1 VRQGACIGGSGKLET
16 QGDVSGGWDRQ
27 NGERAFGSPMS
38 IRGRRFADGADDERD
53 RGTSRRCL
61 SRSRAR
67 RVGIE
72 PRRKFTRR
80 GRLLIRADPH
90 GRAPLRPVRDD
101 GRAAGAGRSG
111 EERQE
116 SSEPLL
122 GGPLGSKDVQQPR
135 QEELLLVGDPVFV
148 TAMTSASIADR
159 LGHRDERRLR
169 GQRARAEISH
179 SASGGSPASGARSAG
194 LV

>member
-1 VRQGACIGGSGKLET
+1 VSVEPRGQVACGFPIL
-16 QGDVSGGWDRQ
+16 
-27 NGERAFGSPMS
+27 
-38 IRGRRFADGADDERD
+38 IGADR
-53 RGTSRRCL
+53 
-61 SRSRAR
+61 
-67 RVGIE
+67 
-72 PRRKFTRR
+72 
-80 GRLLIRADPH
+80 
-90 GRAPLRPVRDD
+90 D
-101 GRAAGAGRSG
+101 GRAALEPVRDNRGAARAGRSG

-116 SSEPLL
+116 PSEPLL
-122 GGPLGSKDVQQPR
+122 GAALGGQDVQQPR

-169 GQRARAEISH
+169 GQRAGAEISH